1 MNKEEILNGITQNF
15 YGLVTELLKTKAC
28 DDKDLRGQLII
39 IKSAIGCAGEKLLV
53 PFYEVFDRHSDNI
66 RALIL
71 TQDFS
76 ILDKIDT
83 QNEVSKVQSDKADNI
98 QFIINSIKNYSKD
111 PEFKSHSTYFINK
124 ITELYKYYANYALL
138 IHRK

>member
-1 MNKEEILNGITQNF
+1 
-15 YGLVTELLKTKAC
+15 
-28 DDKDLRGQLII
+28 
-39 IKSAIGCAGEKLLV
+39 V

>member
-1 MNKEEILNGITQNF
+1 LKAELRTLHRRSGIVDLWKKLAGPSSRMF
-15 YGLVTELLKTKAC
+15 
-28 DDKDLRGQLII
+28 DK
-39 IKSAIGCAGEKLLV
+39 V
-53 PFYEVFDRHSDNI
+53 YDRHSDNI

-98 QFIINSIKNYSKD
+98 QFIINSIKKYSKD
-111 PEFKSHSTYFINK
+111 YNFFKVLNDSCN
-124 ITELYKYYANYALL
+124 
-138 IHRK
+138 